1 MTSIITTCVKC
12 GGRGY
17 TFDRGKSVRCE
28 CVLEASRRAEYRR
41 SGLPEVCCGTD
52 YLESKSSIAA
62 AKFFGKISICN
73 SHELVWVHVAHLQ
86 TRIDCAAY
94 AIRKA
99 IDAGHKAGYRLVDDG
114 VNSIFKPNEP
124 ESERWNIDVRNAHAL
139 AIVVN
144 DDTASKFVPQVIA
157 DVLIKRSSRACLTII
172 ATRDDIREMPAK
184 YGATLAARVKALP
197 SSRVLRDKAALQS
210 IHRLGGRP

>member
-28 CVLEASRRAEYRR
+28 CMLEASRRAEYHRA
-41 SGLPEVCCGTD
+41 GLPEVCCGAD
-52 YLESKSSIAA
+52 YLQSKSATAA
-62 AKFFGKISICN
+62 AIFFRKIVTHA
-73 SHELVWVHVAHLQ
+73 SHELVWIHVAHLQ

-94 AIRKA
+94 PIRHA
-99 IDAGHKAGYRLVDDG
+99 IDSGRKAGYRLVDDG
-114 VNSIFKPNEP
+114 VNAIFKPNEP